1 MMEAM
6 QELPLDR
13 VVARESSDQVGAI
26 FEEFFDLEHERL
38 LRALYLVVGERQ
50 EAEDLAQDAFV
61 KVLERWETVR
71 WMDSPTGYL
80 YRTAMNT
87 FRTRYRRAVMAVRR
101 IALLA
106 PRQQNPYEDVEMTAD
121 VREALSALTPRQRA
135 AIVLTELL
143 GYGGEEAASI
153 MGIEP
158 STVRALTTQARARM
172 RSVIGGEHG

>member
-1 MMEAM
+1 MRD
-6 QELPLDR
+6 LRLDR
-13 VVARESSDQVGAI
+13 VAARDASSLAGAT
-26 FEEFFDLEHERL
+26 FADFFDLEYERL
-38 LRALYLVVGERQ
+38 LRALYLVVGDRQ

-61 KVLERWETVR
+61 KILERWDVVQ

-87 FRTRYRRAVMAVRR
+87 FRTRYRRALMAVRR
-101 IALLA
+101 IAQLSS
-106 PRQQNPYEDVEMTAD
+106 RQRNAFDDVEVSAD
-121 VREALSALTPRQRA
+121 VRAALTAITPRQRA

-143 GYGGEEAASI
+143 GYRSEEAASI

-172 RSVIGGEHG
+172 RSAIGGDHG